1 MIYWLTINALF
12 VYIVLTFGA
21 MDETKFT
28 IPITI
33 TIDSIGKN
41 NLYLKEIKMKKTFI
55 GAAFLLASSSAF
67 AGLITETGTFG
78 TQGSSTEVPLG
89 TLSEI
94 ISINGFDTQL
104 GTLTGVDITVFGQID
119 TVGSSTN
126 TATVNGRADVA
137 MHIQTPWQVTTLA
150 ADDYVFQALAFNYLT
165 DQSSASGFDMASGD
179 TFNFS
184 LTSGELSS
192 ALTGVN
198 LAAFTTGLAVDFNF
212 SGLPI
217 TALSNVLES
226 GTGNFVNS
234 VATASW
240 GKVVVNYTYTENPTT
255 SVSEPGTLA
264 ILALGLVGFAA
275 SRKKKASL

>member
-1 MIYWLTINALF
+1 
-12 VYIVLTFGA
+12 
-21 MDETKFT
+21 
-28 IPITI
+28 
-33 TIDSIGKN
+33 
-41 NLYLKEIKMKKTFI
+41 MKKTFI
-55 GAAFLLASSSAF
+55 GAVFLLASSSAF

-78 TQGSSTEVPLG
+78 TQGSSTDVPLG
-89 TLSEI
+89 TLSET
-94 ISINGFDTQL
+94 ISINAFDTQL

-119 TVGSSTN
+119 TVGTSTN
-126 TATVNGRADVA
+126 TATANGRADVA
-137 MHIQTPWQVTTLA
+137 MHIQNPWQVTTLA
-150 ADDYVFQALAFNYLT
+150 ADGYVFQASAFNYLT

-226 GTGNFVNS
+226 GTGDFVNN

-240 GKVVVNYTYTENPTT
+240 GKVVVNYTYSDSPAT